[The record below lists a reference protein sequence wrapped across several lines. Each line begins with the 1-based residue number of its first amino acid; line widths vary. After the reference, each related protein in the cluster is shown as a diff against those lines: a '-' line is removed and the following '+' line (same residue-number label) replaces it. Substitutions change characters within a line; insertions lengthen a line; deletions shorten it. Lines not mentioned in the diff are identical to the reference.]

1 MAIVFCA
8 ACGARNRRKS
18 LNCVRCNETLQTFE
32 RVNTRDWEPEPVLP
46 GAIDELMPLST
57 WQRILARPV
66 LSGTIAAVALA
77 VGLAS
82 VWLFTFFTRPPECVE
97 FETYGCSVIVLER
110 QVNDEVLSSQT
121 GSEYEDVT
129 YQQAEVVDWLR
140 LLVIA
145 REIDGTL
152 DLARL
157 FDVSAGGA
165 NRLRSCGSLRD
176 CLSIEVSE
184 DIDYDGFSGSVGL
197 TSEGAVQR
205 VQLSSDQ
212 STSKRWTLEGRL
224 DVGTLP
230 DRADELYFEEI
241 HLIALTP
248 DSRVVLEQTAAR
260 FRKELGESGLQIRVR
275 VMFDAH
281 SRSSSIPAARIL
293 IGPRENSLSVSRIS
307 TWVELLPREDGDPW
321 IGSLSTSIDH
331 LISASRHELD
341 VKQLAAIVFDCNEHP
356 IVEQSYVE
364 ESRPR
369 LETLCFDSTRYRE
382 VMSQGTQVGR
392 AIVVASAQESQIA
405 ASVRS
410 QIPESVNPI
419 FLVRV

>member
-1 MAIVFCA
+1 MF
-8 ACGARNRRKS
+8 
-18 LNCVRCNETLQTFE
+18 
-32 RVNTRDWEPEPVLP
+32 P
-46 GAIDELMPLST
+46 GAIDELIPLNT

-66 LSGTIAAVALA
+66 RSGTMAAVALA
-77 VGLAS
+77 VGLVS
-82 VWLFTFFTRPPECVE
+82 VLLFTFFTRPPECVE
-97 FETYGCSVIVLER
+97 FEAYGCSVIVLER
-110 QVNDEVLSSQT
+110 QVNGETLRSQT

-140 LLVIA
+140 LLVIS

-165 NRLRSCGSLRD
+165 NRLRSCTSLRD

-197 TSEGAVQR
+197 TSQGAAQR
-205 VQLSSDQ
+205 VQLSSDK
-212 STSKRWTLEGRL
+212 SASKRWTLEGRL
-224 DVGTLP
+224 DVGALP
-230 DRADELYFEEI
+230 DRADELHFEEI

-260 FRKELGESGLQIRVR
+260 FRKELDLSGLQIRVR

-293 IGPRENSLSVSRIS
+293 IGPRKNSLSVSRIS

-341 VKQLAAIVFDCNEHP
+341 VKQLVAIVFDCNEHP

-369 LETLCFDSTRYRE
+369 VETMCFDSARYRE
-382 VMSQGTQVGR
+382 VMSPESQIGR
-392 AIVVASAQESQIA
+392 AIVVASAQQSEII

-410 QIPESVNPI
+410 LIPETVNPV
-419 FLVRV
+419 FLARV